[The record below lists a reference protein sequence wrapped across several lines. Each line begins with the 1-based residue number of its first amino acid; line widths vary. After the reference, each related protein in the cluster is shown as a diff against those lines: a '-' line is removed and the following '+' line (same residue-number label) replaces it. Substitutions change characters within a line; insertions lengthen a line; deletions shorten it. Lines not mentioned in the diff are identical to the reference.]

1 MKTRRFGRTGLDIS
15 EMVFGG
21 GFVGGIII
29 HAEEDTKRAAIR
41 RALDAGVNWIDTAP
55 LYGQSETALGWLLA
69 EIDETPNLPT
79 PHLSTKVGI
88 DLDGLGDITG
98 QVERSMTE
106 SLQRL
111 DRPAVDLMQ
120 LHNQLGSETGNGRL
134 GIDHVLAPGGV
145 ADALDRL
152 RDQGL
157 TRFTG
162 LTALGDAGACRDAIA
177 SRRFD
182 TAQVYYNMFNPS
194 AARMLDPSA
203 ARSMP
208 GAWTGHDFS
217 GVMAA
222 CEAADVGVMNIRV
235 FAAGVIPTY
244 ARHGR
249 EIVVTDDSSV
259 EIEEHRVRAVFKLLG
274 ADHGTRAQTA
284 IRHSLANPGIAGVIV
299 GLAELEHIDEAVAGF
314 EAGPLPD
321 DAVAA
326 LEAVYASN
334 FDLG

>member
-1 MKTRRFGRTGLDIS
+1 
-15 EMVFGG
+15 
-21 GFVGGIII
+21 
-29 HAEEDTKRAAIR
+29 
-41 RALDAGVNWIDTAP
+41 
-55 LYGQSETALGWLLA
+55 
-69 EIDETPNLPT
+69 
-79 PHLSTKVGI
+79 
-88 DLDGLGDITG
+88 
-98 QVERSMTE
+98 MTE
-106 SLQRL
+106 SLRRL

-120 LHNQLGSETGNGRL
+120 LHNQLGSETGNGHL
-134 GIDHVLAPGGV
+134 SIDHVLAPGGV
-145 ADALDRL
+145 ANALDRL
-152 RDQGL
+152 RDQSL

-177 SRRFD
+177 SGRFD
-182 TAQVYYNMFNPS
+182 TAQVYYNMLN
-194 AARMLDPSA
+194 PSA

-222 CEAADVGVMNIRV
+222 CEVADVGVMNIRV
-235 FAAGVIPTY
+235 FAAGVIPTD

-249 EIVVTDDSSV
+249 EVVVTDDSSV
-259 EIEEHRVRAVFKLLG
+259 EIEEHRVRAVFTFLG

-284 IRHSLANPGIAGVIV
+284 IRHSLANPKIAGVIV

-321 DAVAA
+321 DAMAA